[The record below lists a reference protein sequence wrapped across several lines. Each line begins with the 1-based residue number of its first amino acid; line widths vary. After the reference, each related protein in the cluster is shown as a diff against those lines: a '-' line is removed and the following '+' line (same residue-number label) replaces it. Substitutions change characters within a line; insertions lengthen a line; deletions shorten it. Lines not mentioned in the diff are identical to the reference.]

1 MKYILTERQLKVLVE
16 QDFLKGPSLN
26 PLLDS
31 DRQKKINA
39 AWCSVNFGLVK
50 NQLPLRIQWCGKG
63 GFKEQMKV
71 SDTEVYK
78 ATENCPKKIFSTPE
92 LTDPRK
98 EGFNEIYNYYRTGVD
113 GSTIKD
119 DLTQPE
125 CLKYYY
131 FIGKNKDG
139 SESYFES
146 NGELRHKPKGGRDLK
161 GTFSWDGKK
170 PVLELPLTRKAVGYA
185 QTEEDIT
192 DNNKILYT
200 GSNNDLVKRV
210 QFEIMFA
217 TKGKTNPGCKKD
229 AEGYYKPSLCDGIF
243 GPKTKKAVQDFQKSE
258 GLKDK
263 SGIVGAET
271 WELMSPYD
279 IDSSGYTQ
287 EELEAE

>member
-1 MKYILTERQLKVLVE
+1 MKYILTERQLKVLSE
-16 QDFLKGPSLN
+16 QDFLKKHFEN
-26 PLLDS
+26 NDRY
-31 DRQKKINA
+31 DINRQKKINT

-63 GFKEQMKV
+63 GYKGQMKV
-71 SDTEVYK
+71 SNDEVNEAIDK
-78 ATENCPKKIFSTPE
+78 CPKKIFSTPE
-92 LTDPRK
+92 LTDRK

-113 GSTIKD
+113 GSTIKE
-119 DLTQPE
+119 DLSQWE
-125 CLKYYY
+125 CLGYYY

-139 SESYFES
+139 SESYFDS
-146 NGELRHKPKGGRDLK
+146 YGELQHRPKGGKNLN

-192 DNNKILYT
+192 DNNNILYT

-210 QFEIMFA
+210 QFEIMVL
-217 TKGKTNPGCKKD
+217 TLGKTNPGCKKD
-229 AEGYYKPSLCDGIF
+229 ENGKYKSSLCDGIF
-243 GPKTKKAVQDFQKSE
+243 GPKTKKAVQDYQKSE

-271 WELMSPYD
+271 WNLMLPSEIDDYEL
-279 IDSSGYTQ
+279 TQ
-287 EELEAE
+287 EALEAE